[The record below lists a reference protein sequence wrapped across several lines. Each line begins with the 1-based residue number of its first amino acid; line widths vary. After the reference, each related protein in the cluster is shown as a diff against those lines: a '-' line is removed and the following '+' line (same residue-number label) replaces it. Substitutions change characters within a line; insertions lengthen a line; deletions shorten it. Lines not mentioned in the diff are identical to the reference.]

1 VTESSRTLT
10 VALLS
15 LGLCVCVGAIL
26 VLTGRLATPVAPP
39 PAEQAR
45 EVAPDFELKDMR
57 GQTVRLSALRGQV
70 VLVDFW
76 ATWCGPCREELPM
89 IVRLV
94 QRNEARGV
102 RLVAISEDDP
112 PAQEPD
118 VAAFAQKV
126 PGLDRHVVYGNPEV
140 ERLFGVDSLPTLF
153 VLDRNGG
160 LVDALVG
167 SRSEAEV
174 SALIEEALGPQ

>member
-10 VALLS
+10 VAVLS
-15 LGLCVCVGAIL
+15 LALCVCLAVIL
-26 VLTGRLATPVAPP
+26 VLSTRPQVQVAPSPAAPARP
-39 PAEQAR
+39 P
-45 EVAPDFELKDMR
+45 APDFALQDMR

-89 IVRLV
+89 LVQLV
-94 QRNEARGV
+94 QRNESRGV
-102 RLVAISEDDP
+102 RFVAISEDDP
-112 PAQEPD
+112 PAQIPD
-118 VAAFAQKV
+118 VAAFAKQV
-126 PGLDRHVVYGNPEV
+126 PGLERYAVYGDPEV

-153 VLDRNGG
+153 VLDRQGG

-167 SRSEAEV
+167 SRGAPEITEA
-174 SALIEEALGPQ
+174 IEEALRGP